1 MKRIIILLLT
11 VVSFCGLQAGITT
24 YTFKAENWTSNPAD
38 GWVSDKDGESFEST
52 YQKGVKVTANYSGA
66 GATSVNTFTNV
77 RRITLNYATTTKGA
91 GSFRIQVGEN
101 TPIDTTVT
109 VTTSNKDMTIVL
121 PASQT
126 GKIKFTVNCSKNSIW
141 LYQVI
146 IRSEDGVSPAF
157 TQDMFKLV
165 TSVGQLQDSD
175 QIIIGVHKEGVNKI
189 MGYFDEDVSQNNI
202 HAINGKYSADRT
214 TVEANDYAIY
224 TLRTAPEKGKSAYY
238 IQDEL
243 RYELAYL
250 VASGGQTKNRLAL
263 WTSLVDDKTYG
274 DYGYWNISIAADGAA
289 TIQNLGNSLGKY
301 LQYNATNNPTL
312 FGCYPTEN
320 SQTPVAIY
328 RLTKATGDVPAIVA
342 PMANFGMVILDQ
354 AELTGSKTI
363 EVNANKLTQDITAS
377 FKHGDIFSLGAS
389 TLDRDGDNLTISYKA
404 TAAGKYIDT
413 LVLVSGE
420 VKTEA
425 TVMLNVV
432 KLHSIAE
439 VVKMPDY
446 TMVYLNEVEVT
457 KRYDKY
463 VFVRDATGSLLI
475 WDNGNAYGKD
485 LKSGYKLTGVC
496 GRYQNYFGV
505 PELAPTAQWTVTK
518 GDEAVPEEET
528 VPIDSAD
535 VCRFV
540 RLKNITI
547 TDGKIAGT
555 SLPVIDAFNTG
566 IQEGKCDILDAMV
579 MISWDQVELW
589 IVKQTNNSTPPD
601 PAWKVTLVQPE
612 HGTISCQED
621 IILDQVI
628 DKTTLHF
635 TAFPDE
641 NYELDYWIGC
651 NADGTVTVTKDI
663 TVSCAFKEIIQTG
676 LVESHQAAVESSK
689 VLRDGQLFVRRN
701 GHLYT
706 ITGINVQ

>member
-24 YTFKAENWTSNPAD
+24 YTFTAKNWTSNPAD

-342 PMANFGMVILDQ
+342 PMANFGTVILDQ

-457 KRYDKY
+457 KKFDKY

-485 LKSGYKLTGVC
+485 LKSGHKLTGVC

-505 PELAPTAQWTVTK
+505 PELAPTAQWKATK
-518 GDEAVPEEET
+518 AEEAVPEDAT
-528 VPIDSAD
+528 LPIDSAD
-535 VCRFV
+535 VCRFI
-540 RLKNITI
+540 RLQNVAISG
-547 TDGKIAGT
+547 GKITGT
-555 SLPVIDAFNTG
+555 ELPVIDAFDTG

-579 MISWDQVELW
+579 MISWNNVELW
-589 IVKQTNNSTPPD
+589 VVKQTNNPTPPD
-601 PAWKVTLVQPE
+601 PTSIFSGQQSA
-612 HGTISCQED
+612 
-621 IILDQVI
+621 
-628 DKTTLHF
+628 
-635 TAFPDE
+635 
-641 NYELDYWIGC
+641 
-651 NADGTVTVTKDI
+651 
-663 TVSCAFKEIIQTG
+663 VSNQ
-676 LVESHQAAVESSK
+676 K
-689 VLRDGQLFVRRN
+689 VLRDGVIIIQRDGKEFDII
-701 GHLYT
+701 GKP
-706 ITGINVQ
+706 IKK

>member
-1 MKRIIILLLT
+1 MKRIIFLLVA
-11 VVSFCGLQAGITT
+11 VVASCAMQAGITT
-24 YTFKAENWTSNPAD
+24 YTFTAKNWTSNPAG
-38 GWVSDKDGESFEST
+38 GWVSDKDGESFETST
-52 YQKGVKVTANYSGA
+52 NPNFQNGVKVTANYSGA
-66 GATSVNTFTNV
+66 GATSVNTFNGV
-77 RRITLNYATTTKGA
+77 RRITLNYATTTKGK

-109 VTTSNKDMTIVL
+109 VTTANKDLTIVL

-126 GKIKFTVNCSKNSIW
+126 GKIRFTVNCTKNSIY
-141 LYQVI
+141 LYKVI
-146 IRSEDGVSPAF
+146 IRSEDGVSPVF

-165 TSVGQLQDSD
+165 TSVEQLQDSD

-214 TVEANDYAIY
+214 TVDANDYAIY

-289 TIQNLGNSLGKY
+289 TIQNLGKSKGKY

-312 FGCYPTEN
+312 FSCYPDEN

-328 RLTKATGDVPAIVA
+328 RLTKATGDVAAIVA
-342 PMANFGMVILDQ
+342 PMTNFGTVILDQ
-354 AELTGSKTI
+354 AEVTGSKTI

-425 TVMLNVV
+425 TVMLTVAP
-432 KLHSIAE
+432 LYTIAQA
-439 VVKMPDY
+439 VQQPDY

-457 KRYDKY
+457 KKFDKY

-485 LKSGYKLTGVC
+485 LKSGHKLTGVC

-505 PELAPTAQWTVTK
+505 PELAPTAQWKVTK
-518 GDEAVPEEET
+518 AEEAVPEDAT
-528 VPIDSAD
+528 LPIDSAD

-540 RLKNITI
+540 RLQNVAISG
-547 TDGKIAGT
+547 GKITGT
-555 SLPVIDAFNTG
+555 ELPVIDAFDTG

-579 MISWDQVELW
+579 MISWNNVELW
-589 IVKQTNNSTPPD
+589 VVKQTNTPTPPD
-601 PAWKVTLVQPE
+601 PTSIFSGQQSA
-612 HGTISCQED
+612 
-621 IILDQVI
+621 
-628 DKTTLHF
+628 
-635 TAFPDE
+635 
-641 NYELDYWIGC
+641 
-651 NADGTVTVTKDI
+651 
-663 TVSCAFKEIIQTG
+663 VSNQ
-676 LVESHQAAVESSK
+676 K
-689 VLRDGQLFVRRN
+689 VLRDGVIIIQRDGKEFDII
-701 GHLYT
+701 GKP
-706 ITGINVQ
+706 IKK

>member
-24 YTFKAENWTSNPAD
+24 YTFTAKNWTSNPAG
-38 GWVSDKDGESFEST
+38 GWVSDKDGESFETST
-52 YQKGVKVTANYSGA
+52 NPNFQNGVKVTANYSGA
-66 GATSVNTFTNV
+66 GATSVNTFNGV
-77 RRITLNYATTTKGA
+77 RRITLNYATTAKGA
-91 GSFRIQVGEN
+91 GSFRVQVGEN
-101 TPIDTTVT
+101 SPIDTTVT
-109 VTTSNKDMTIVL
+109 VSTANKDLTIVL

-126 GKIKFTVNCSKNSIW
+126 GKIRFTVNCTKNSIY
-141 LYQVI
+141 LYKVI
-146 IRSEDGVSPAF
+146 IRSEDGVSPVF
-157 TQDMFKLV
+157 TQDMYKLV

-189 MGYFDEDVSQNNI
+189 MGYFDEDVSVNNI
-202 HAINGKYSADRT
+202 HSITGKYSADRT
-214 TVEANDYAIY
+214 TVDANDDAIY

-263 WTSLVDDKTYG
+263 WTSLVDEKTYG

-289 TIQNLGNSLGKY
+289 TIQNLGKSKGKY
-301 LQYNATNNPTL
+301 LQYNATNSPTL

-328 RLTKATGDVPAIVA
+328 RLTEATGDVPAIVA
-342 PMANFGMVILDQ
+342 PMTNFGTVILDQ
-354 AELTGSKTI
+354 AEVTGNKTI

-377 FKHGDIFSLGAS
+377 LKHGDIFSLSATS
-389 TLDRDGDNLTISYKA
+389 LDRDGDNLTISYKA

-413 LVLVSGE
+413 LVLTSGE

-439 VVKMPDY
+439 VVKMADY

-457 KRYDKY
+457 KKFDKY

-505 PELAPTAQWTVTK
+505 PELAPTAQWKVTK
-518 GDEAVPEEET
+518 ADEAVPEDKT
-528 VPIDSAD
+528 LPIDSAD

-540 RLKNITI
+540 RLQGVTI
-547 TDGKIAGT
+547 SDGKIAST

-579 MISWDQVELW
+579 MISWNEVQLW
-589 IVKQTNNSTPPD
+589 VVKQTNNPTPPD
-601 PAWKVTLVQPE
+601 PTN
-612 HGTISCQED
+612 I
-621 IILDQVI
+621 
-628 DKTTLHF
+628 
-635 TAFPDE
+635 
-641 NYELDYWIGC
+641 
-651 NADGTVTVTKDI
+651 
-663 TVSCAFKEIIQTG
+663 VSGQ
-676 LVESHQAAVESSK
+676 QAAISNQK
-689 VLRDGQLFVRRN
+689 VLRDGVIIIQRDGKEFDII
-701 GHLYT
+701 GKP
-706 ITGINVQ
+706 IKK

>member
-1 MKRIIILLLT
+1 MKRIIFLLVA
-11 VVSFCGLQAGITT
+11 VVASCAMQAGITT
-24 YTFKAENWTSNPAD
+24 YTFTAKNWTSNPAG
-38 GWVSDKDGESFEST
+38 GWVSDKDGESFETST
-52 YQKGVKVTANYSGA
+52 NPNFQNGVKVTANYSGA

-109 VTTSNKDMTIVL
+109 VTTANKDLTIVL

-126 GKIKFTVNCSKNSIW
+126 GKIRFTVNCTKNSIY
-141 LYQVI
+141 LYKVI
-146 IRSEDGVSPAF
+146 IRSEDGVSPVF

-165 TSVGQLQDSD
+165 TSVEQLQDSD

-189 MGYFDEDVSQNNI
+189 MGYFDEDVSVNNI
-202 HAINGKYSADRT
+202 HSITGKYSADRT
-214 TVEANDYAIY
+214 TVEANDDAIY

-263 WTSLVDDKTYG
+263 WTSLVDEKTYG

-289 TIQNLGNSLGKY
+289 TIQNLGKSKGKY

-312 FGCYPTEN
+312 FGCYPDEN

-328 RLTKATGDVPAIVA
+328 RLTKATGDVAAIVA
-342 PMANFGMVILDQ
+342 PMTNFGTVILDQ
-354 AELTGSKTI
+354 AEVTGSKTI

-377 FKHGDIFSLGAS
+377 LKHGDIFSLS
-389 TLDRDGDNLTISYKA
+389 TTSLDRDGDNLTISYKA
-404 TAAGKYIDT
+404 TAEGKYIDT
-413 LVLVSGE
+413 LLLQSGE
-420 VKTEA
+420 VKAEA
-425 TVMLNVV
+425 TVMLTVAP
-432 KLHSIAE
+432 LYTIAQA
-439 VVKMPDY
+439 VQQPDY

-457 KRYDKY
+457 KKFDKY

-505 PELAPTAQWTVTK
+505 PELAPTAQWKVTK
-518 GDEAVPEEET
+518 AEEAVPEDAT
-528 VPIDSAD
+528 LPIDSAD

-540 RLKNITI
+540 RLQNVAISG
-547 TDGKIAGT
+547 GKITGT
-555 SLPVIDAFNTG
+555 ELPVIDAFDTG

-579 MISWDQVELW
+579 MISWNNVELW
-589 IVKQTNNSTPPD
+589 VVKQTNTPTPPD
-601 PAWKVTLVQPE
+601 PTSIFSGQQSA
-612 HGTISCQED
+612 
-621 IILDQVI
+621 
-628 DKTTLHF
+628 
-635 TAFPDE
+635 
-641 NYELDYWIGC
+641 
-651 NADGTVTVTKDI
+651 
-663 TVSCAFKEIIQTG
+663 VSNQ
-676 LVESHQAAVESSK
+676 K
-689 VLRDGQLFVRRN
+689 VLRDGVIIIQRDGKEFDII
-701 GHLYT
+701 GKP
-706 ITGINVQ
+706 IKK